1 VQGEL
6 NLLSLLKAPDPVR
19 ADILAAF
26 GDVEER
32 AVREAITWAWHHRR
46 VRNMTQRSAA
56 EHIGVKAPHFANIL
70 NGKKYLPPH
79 KLNAFEW
86 IVGNR
91 ALSMT
96 LERFREIR
104 AREAALELAT
114 AIVASGGGRG

>member
-6 NLLSLLKAPDPVR
+6 RLLSLLKAPDPVR

-26 GDVEER
+26 GDIEER

-46 VRNMTQRSAA
+46 VRNMTQRSAS
-56 EHIGVKAPHFANIL
+56 EHIGVAAPHFANIL
-70 NGKKYLPPH
+70 NGKKYLPLG

-91 ALSMT
+91 AVSMT
-96 LERFREIR
+96 IERFREIR
-104 AREAALELAT
+104 SREVALELARV
-114 AIVASGGGRG
+114 IVANGSPP